1 MPTMHDAILSESI
14 AMDNERRAMDK
25 ALGQDLG
32 HDAKLLKIAEDRLRW
47 ICASTTD
54 EYLLEI
60 AHGYFKKK
68 ASLEMFPLDSDRSHG
83 GSSP

>member
-1 MPTMHDAILSESI
+1 MQDAILTESI
-14 AMDNERRAMDK
+14 AMDNERRAMDR
-25 ALGQDLG
+25 ALGQDLD

-47 ICASTTD
+47 IIAATQD

-68 ASLEMFPLDSDRSHG
+68 ASLEMFK
-83 GSSP
+83 